1 MKTLFIEARYEGRMR
16 LPEECARV
24 LPKRICLAS
33 TVQFVGSLSGI
44 KRQLEEQGKKVFLFK
59 GTHARYPGQVLGCS
73 KILNREDFDAFLY
86 IGDGVFHPKEL
97 LLQSDKKVFVFNP
110 FSKKFFKMGQ
120 EDVKKIKNKIKGSLI
135 KFLSSSNIGVII
147 TTKPGQMR
155 LKQALALKEKY
166 KDKNFYFL
174 LFDTIDFQQLE
185 NFPFIECFVNT
196 ACPRIALDDSIRM
209 EKPIIDVDY
218 LSNYKVVTK

>member
-1 MKTLFIEARYEGRMR
+1 M
-16 LPEECARV
+16 
-24 LPKRICLAS
+24 
-33 TVQFVGSLSGI
+33 
-44 KRQLEEQGKKVFLFK
+44 
-59 GTHARYPGQVLGCS
+59 
-73 KILNREDFDAFLY
+73 
-86 IGDGVFHPKEL
+86 
-97 LLQSDKKVFVFNP
+97 LQSDKKVFVFNP